1 MPDDSAAVPA
11 MVRHL
16 RGAELG
22 ITTDATSLRGAIV
35 TPAQLTE
42 MAPVLA
48 ASLGIVVED

>member
-1 MPDDSAAVPA
+1 MTFTRTTLDHAD
-11 MVRHL
+11 L

-22 ITTDATSLRGAIV
+22 ITTDATALRGAIV